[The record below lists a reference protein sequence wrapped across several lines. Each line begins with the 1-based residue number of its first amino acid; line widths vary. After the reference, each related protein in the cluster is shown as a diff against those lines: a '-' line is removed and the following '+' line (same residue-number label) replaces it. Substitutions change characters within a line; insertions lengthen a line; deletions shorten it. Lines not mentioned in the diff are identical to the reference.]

1 MRLQV
6 REGTAMKLIN
16 SRDLRQKSGEVWKNI
31 ATEDYL
37 VTSNGKPVAIL
48 TAAEEDPEMQL
59 RAIRRARAEIALYS
73 MQKEASESGLDQLT
87 DQEIA
92 EEIKIVRQSSDL
104 C

>member
-1 MRLQV
+1 
-6 REGTAMKLIN
+6 MKLIN

-31 ATEDYL
+31 ATEDYI
-37 VTSNGKPVAIL
+37 VTSNGKPIAIL
-48 TAAEEDPEMQL
+48 TAAEDDPEIQL

-73 MQKEASESGLDQLT
+73 TQKEASDSGLDHLT

-92 EEIKIVRQSSDL
+92 AEINTVRQRSDL